1 MNTKTFANYWVHNA
15 FITMSNEKMSKSQGN
30 ILKIKDFRNKTNGQV
45 LRLALMS
52 AHYKQPL
59 DWNDKLLEDCQN
71 TIEKW
76 YDLYLPVKNLSK
88 IPDEFFY
95 LYMMI

>member
-1 MNTKTFANYWVHNA
+1 
-15 FITMSNEKMSKSQGN
+15 
-30 ILKIKDFRNKTNGQV
+30 
-45 LRLALMS
+45 MS

-59 DWNDKLLEDCQN
+59 DWNDKLLEDCKN

-88 IPDEFFY
+88 ISDEDCSNSLTVNDIKLGTIKFKFSA
-95 LYMMI
+95 